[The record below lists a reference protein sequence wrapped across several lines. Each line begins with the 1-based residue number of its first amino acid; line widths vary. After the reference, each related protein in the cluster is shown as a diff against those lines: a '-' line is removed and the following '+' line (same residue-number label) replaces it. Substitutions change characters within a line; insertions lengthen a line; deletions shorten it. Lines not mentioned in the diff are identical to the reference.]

1 MESDKSYEVIIKSK
15 YPELSKSEKKVADFI
30 LLKGYDIAKMSISSL
45 AKQCAVS
52 EPTVMRF
59 ATHIGFSGYSDFKLK
74 LIKDWG
80 VKDSQNSESSLL
92 VDLYIDENDNLEDIP
107 AKMIYTTIRALNDTL
122 NIIDV
127 STYKKAVEV
136 ITKAKVIDIY
146 GVGNSGSIANDFMNK
161 LMRIGLNVRAL
172 YDNHLQQISSLSL
185 TKEDVAIAISHSG
198 STKDIVDT
206 LKLAKQSG
214 ATTIALTNYKASKIT
229 EFADLVLCTGD
240 FETTFYTETMVS
252 RISQLAIVDMLYMG
266 ILLSD
271 FQKYTS
277 QLNKVNRL
285 VKGKNY

>member
-30 LLKGYDIAKMSISSL
+30 LLQGYDIAKMSISSL

-59 ATHIGFSGYSDFKLK
+59 STHIGFSGYSDFKLK
-74 LIKDWG
+74 LIRDWG
-80 VKDSQNSESSLL
+80 IKDSQNSESSLL
-92 VDLYIDENDNLEDIP
+92 VDLYIDKNDNLEDIP
-107 AKMIYTTIRALNDTL
+107 VKMINTTIHALNDTL
-122 NIIDV
+122 NIFDV
-127 STYKKAVEV
+127 STYKKAVGA

-172 YDNHLQQISSLSL
+172 NDNHLQQISSLSL
-185 TKEDVAIAISHSG
+185 TKKDVAIAISHSG

-206 LKLAKQSG
+206 LRLAKQSG
-214 ATTIALTNYKASKIT
+214 ATTIALTNYKASEIT

-266 ILLSD
+266 VLLSD

-277 QLNKVNRL
+277 QLNKVNML
-285 VKGKNY
+285 VKKKNY